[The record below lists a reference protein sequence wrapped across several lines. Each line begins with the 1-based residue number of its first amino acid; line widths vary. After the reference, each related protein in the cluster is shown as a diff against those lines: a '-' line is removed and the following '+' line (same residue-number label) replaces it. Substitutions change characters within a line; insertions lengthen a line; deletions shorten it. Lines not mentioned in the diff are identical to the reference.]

1 MKSNYWSRRT
11 SSIVCGNVPT
21 AQAAALEE
29 NARQLARR
37 EPGSSRGGS
46 RGSARTPSM
55 RESDASATDSAIAN
69 KDRQLVTVRKS
80 LLDSKKL
87 VAERDAE
94 IERLKSEQQS
104 REGKPP
110 RGGIAKAESSR
121 SVTADKDKDKMIADR
136 DKMVADRDKKLAEM
150 RKQVSELNEQIADA
164 HQEITDRDAQ
174 IAAHLSGAI

>member
-1 MKSNYWSRRT
+1 
-11 SSIVCGNVPT
+11 
-21 AQAAALEE
+21 
-29 NARQLARR
+29 
-37 EPGSSRGGS
+37 
-46 RGSARTPSM
+46 M
-55 RESDASATDSAIAN
+55 RESDASAKDSAIAN

-136 DKMVADRDKKLAEM
+136 DKKLAEM
-150 RKQVSELNEQIADA
+150 RKQLADTRKQVSELHKQVTSRDEQIADA
-164 HQEITDRDAQ
+164 YQEITDRDAQ

>member
-1 MKSNYWSRRT
+1 
-11 SSIVCGNVPT
+11 
-21 AQAAALEE
+21 
-29 NARQLARR
+29 
-37 EPGSSRGGS
+37 
-46 RGSARTPSM
+46 M
-55 RESDASATDSAIAN
+55 RESDASAKDSAIAN
-69 KDRQLVTVRKS
+69 KERQLVTVRKS

-87 VAERDAE
+87 VAEQAAE

-150 RKQVSELNEQIADA
+150 RKQLADTRKQVAELHNQVTSRDEQIADA
-164 HQEITDRDAQ
+164 YQEITDRDAQ

>member
-1 MKSNYWSRRT
+1 
-11 SSIVCGNVPT
+11 
-21 AQAAALEE
+21 
-29 NARQLARR
+29 
-37 EPGSSRGGS
+37 
-46 RGSARTPSM
+46 M
-55 RESDASATDSAIAN
+55 RESDASATESAIAN

-87 VAERDAE
+87 VAEQAAE

-121 SVTADKDKDKMIADR
+121 SVTADKDKDKMIADMR
-136 DKMVADRDKKLAEM
+136 KQLADT
-150 RKQVSELNEQIADA
+150 RKQVSDLHKQVTSRDEHIADA
-164 HQEITDRDAQ
+164 YQEITDRDAQ

>member
-1 MKSNYWSRRT
+1 
-11 SSIVCGNVPT
+11 
-21 AQAAALEE
+21 
-29 NARQLARR
+29 
-37 EPGSSRGGS
+37 
-46 RGSARTPSM
+46 M
-55 RESDASATDSAIAN
+55 RESDASAKDSAIAN

-94 IERLKSEQQS
+94 IERLKGEMQS

-136 DKMVADRDKKLAEM
+136 DKKLAEM
-150 RKQVSELNEQIADA
+150 RKQVSDLHKQVTSRDEQIADA
-164 HQEITDRDAQ
+164 YQEITDRDAQ
-174 IAAHLSGAI
+174 IAAHLSGAV

>member
-1 MKSNYWSRRT
+1 
-11 SSIVCGNVPT
+11 
-21 AQAAALEE
+21 
-29 NARQLARR
+29 
-37 EPGSSRGGS
+37 
-46 RGSARTPSM
+46 M
-55 RESDASATDSAIAN
+55 RESDASAKDSAIAN

-94 IERLKSEQQS
+94 IERLKSEQQQS

-121 SVTADKDKDKMIADR
+121 SMTADKEKIADR
-136 DKMVADRDKKLAEM
+136 DKTIAEM
-150 RKQVSELNEQIADA
+150 RKQVSDLHKQVTSRDEQISDA

>member
-1 MKSNYWSRRT
+1 
-11 SSIVCGNVPT
+11 
-21 AQAAALEE
+21 
-29 NARQLARR
+29 
-37 EPGSSRGGS
+37 
-46 RGSARTPSM
+46 M
-55 RESDASATDSAIAN
+55 RESDASATESAIAN
-69 KDRQLVTVRKS
+69 KERQLVTVRKS

-136 DKMVADRDKKLAEM
+136 DKKLAEM
-150 RKQVSELNEQIADA
+150 RKQLADTRKQVSELHNQVTSRDEQIADA
-164 HQEITDRDAQ
+164 YQEITDRDAQ

>member
-1 MKSNYWSRRT
+1 MRRGDST
-11 SSIVCGNVPT
+11 
-21 AQAAALEE
+21 
-29 NARQLARR
+29 
-37 EPGSSRGGS
+37 
-46 RGSARTPSM
+46 
-55 RESDASATDSAIAN
+55 TDSAIAN

-121 SVTADKDKDKMIADR
+121 SVTADKDKDKMIADMR
-136 DKMVADRDKKLAEM
+136 KQLADT
-150 RKQVSELNEQIADA
+150 RKQVSDLHKQVTSRDEQIADA
-164 HQEITDRDAQ
+164 YQEITDRDAQ

>member
-1 MKSNYWSRRT
+1 
-11 SSIVCGNVPT
+11 
-21 AQAAALEE
+21 
-29 NARQLARR
+29 
-37 EPGSSRGGS
+37 
-46 RGSARTPSM
+46 M
-55 RESDASATDSAIAN
+55 RESDASATKSAIAN
-69 KDRQLVTVRKS
+69 KERQLVTVRKS

-136 DKMVADRDKKLAEM
+136 DKKLAEM
-150 RKQVSELNEQIADA
+150 RKQLADTRKQVSELHNQVTSRDEQIADA
-164 HQEITDRDAQ
+164 YQEITDRDAQ